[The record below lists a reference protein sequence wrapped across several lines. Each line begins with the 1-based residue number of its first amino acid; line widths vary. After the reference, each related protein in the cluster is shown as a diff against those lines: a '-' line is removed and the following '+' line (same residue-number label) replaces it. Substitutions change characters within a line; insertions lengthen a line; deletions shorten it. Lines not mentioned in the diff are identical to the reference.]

1 MALLTARTVATLLV
15 LLASCTVHEY
25 GAPAREAPSADAP
38 VVLFF
43 GDSITAG
50 TGVGQAAAFP
60 AVVQERINSEGL
72 DYRCVNAG
80 VSGITT
86 GGSLLRLP
94 EFLREPPAVVVVE
107 LGANDVFRRVPSEAW
122 TKNLVEIVE
131 RFQAAGS
138 GVLIAGTLFPPF
150 ELRSG
155 GAAEAVYRDV
165 ARLSSAPLL
174 VDLMAGVAGDPA
186 LNVADGVHPN
196 LEGHRRLAET
206 LWPYLLPL
214 LD

>member
-1 MALLTARTVATLLV
+1 M
-15 LLASCTVHEY
+15 S
-25 GAPAREAPSADAP
+25 
-38 VVLFF
+38 
-43 GDSITAG
+43 
-50 TGVGQAAAFP
+50 
-60 AVVQERINSEGL
+60 
-72 DYRCVNAG
+72 
-80 VSGITT
+80 
-86 GGSLLRLP
+86 RLP

-107 LGANDVFRRVPSEAW
+107 LGANDVFRRVPSDVW
-122 TKNLVEIVE
+122 TNDLAEIVE

-155 GAAEAVYRDV
+155 GEAESVYRDV

-174 VDLMAGVAGDPA
+174 VDLVAGVAGDPT

-196 LEGHRRLAET
+196 REGHRRPAET

>member
-1 MALLTARTVATLLV
+1 MATLLV
-15 LLASCTVHEY
+15 LLASCAVHEY
-25 GAPAREAPSADAP
+25 RVPAREAPSVDAP

-50 TGVGQAAAFP
+50 SGVGQAAAFP
-60 AVVQERINSEGL
+60 AVVQDRINSEGL

-80 VSGITT
+80 VAGITT
-86 GGSLLRLP
+86 GGALLRLP

-107 LGANDVFRRVPSEAW
+107 LGANDVFRRVPSEVW
-122 TKNLVEIVE
+122 MTNLVEIVE

-138 GVLIAGTLFPPF
+138 GVLIAGTLFPRL

-155 GAAEAVYRDV
+155 GTAEAVYRDA

-174 VDLMAGVAGDPA
+174 VDLVAGVAGDPA

-196 LEGHRRLAET
+196 REGHRRLAET